1 MADAN
6 WDMEEPVRLD
16 PVTNLGE
23 RCCLCSSRQMASAIR
38 LMTTGM
44 NYTPVNELGTD
55 SSRSSTAIRDG
66 AIVLRTASSRFGTG
80 LCDRDEHYV

>member
-16 PVTNLGE
+16 PVTNLGNE
-23 RCCLCSSRQMASAIR
+23 RSCLCSSRQMASAIR

-44 NYTPVNELGTD
+44 NYTLVNELGTD
-55 SSRSSTAIRDG
+55 SS
-66 AIVLRTASSRFGTG
+66 
-80 LCDRDEHYV
+80 